1 VRSGGPG
8 GRPTATLTTAS
19 SRGARVAYLQMAG
32 LHKRYGGVVALNDA
46 NLACERGEV
55 HALLGP
61 NGSGKSTVNKIL
73 TGVVAPDAG
82 TITIAGRRVTIDGP
96 AAAQRHRIAAV
107 YQDLSLVDDLTVAD
121 NIALAVE
128 PTRAGFVSRAE
139 VRRRA
144 EEALAP
150 FAEAFDRR
158 ELPVERRVSE
168 LSAGDQQLVEIAKA
182 LARKPEILVLDEATA
197 SLRAAQVEVLFDV
210 VRRLRDD
217 GVLIVF
223 VSHRLEEIME
233 LCDRATILRN
243 GRDVATVERAETS
256 EAELVRLMIGEIE
269 THERERR
276 PEPDAE
282 VVLRVTDLR
291 TSRLNGATFELRR
304 GEVLGLGGL
313 QGQGQSELLM
323 ALFGADRILGG
334 TVELG
339 GRPLRLTSPR
349 AAMRAGFAYVPG
361 DRGREGILTGRPILE
376 NLTLPSLNRRSRGGF
391 LPHRDERAAANRVVE
406 QLAIKLGD
414 LEDSV
419 GSLSG
424 GNQQKVVV
432 GKWLLTEPRIVLLD
446 DPTKG
451 IDVGAK
457 QELFTLIDALTAQG
471 VSVLFNSSEDRELLA
486 MCDRILVLYEGR
498 VVDVLAGD
506 RLTEEA
512 LLAATLRIEEVQ
524 A

>member
-1 VRSGGPG
+1 
-8 GRPTATLTTAS
+8 
-19 SRGARVAYLQMAG
+19 
-32 LHKRYGGVVALNDA
+32 
-46 NLACERGEV
+46 
-55 HALLGP
+55 
-61 NGSGKSTVNKIL
+61 
-73 TGVVAPDAG
+73 
-82 TITIAGRRVTIDGP
+82 
-96 AAAQRHRIAAV
+96 
-107 YQDLSLVDDLTVAD
+107 
-121 NIALAVE
+121 
-128 PTRAGFVSRAE
+128 
-139 VRRRA
+139 
-144 EEALAP
+144 
-150 FAEAFDRR
+150 
-158 ELPVERRVSE
+158 
-168 LSAGDQQLVEIAKA
+168 
-182 LARKPEILVLDEATA
+182 
-197 SLRAAQVEVLFDV
+197 
-210 VRRLRDD
+210 
-217 GVLIVF
+217 
-223 VSHRLEEIME
+223 ME